1 MQAFLQDE
9 RRLRIHVDKWF
20 YEGRTGDFFL
30 HADGQKHEL
39 PVDRTEEQDEAIQY
53 YVTAPEAIEPGREY
67 MLFERYGSRC
77 PLLISGEYVR
87 SPAFDQAFAYDGDDL
102 GPVYTKKST
111 TFKLW
116 APLARRV
123 LLLEYG
129 EHEKA
134 HVMTR
139 GERGVWSVKLNQ
151 DCDGMAYTY
160 WVDNI
165 SQIRETLDP
174 YAISSTANG
183 RRSFVVDRNKLEF
196 KIDKSALPAVGGL
209 HELVTYEV
217 SVRDYTYQHGLS
229 TFDGMVEHFDY
240 IASLGITNLQ
250 LLPVYDFF
258 TVNEEDRFA
267 RYNWGYDPFNYN
279 VLDGS
284 FVTDPNGPYAR
295 LNAFGRLI
303 QHANSRG
310 IRLTMDVVYNHL
322 YDAEAAPYNQIVPG
336 YFTRYHEDGSMSNG
350 SFCGNDFRSEGAMVR
365 KFIVDSVRMYSEVLG
380 VDGYRFDLMGDMDIE
395 TMNAVKAALG
405 PDVLVYGEGWNMPSA
420 LPEPE
425 RACIENQERLPE
437 IGHFNDRFRNAMKG
451 QAHGQGHRGLALGT
465 HVEEPHLADLLRGSP
480 HIFSDLS
487 KSLNYIECHDNH
499 TFYDWLVSEHQ
510 IEDEAAVRAMC
521 SFGLATVLLSF
532 GAPFVHAGQ
541 EFMRTKNGV
550 ENSYNA
556 SDEINQFDWA
566 RIEQHADLVDFLRTL
581 IRYRAE
587 KPHYR
592 LSSVELAE
600 QVTIDIPATNVAV
613 IKGDGLLVL
622 MNFSGEDIQH
632 EAVTAE
638 LNSNLPIEPGV
649 LKSLQVCFG

>member
-9 RRLRIHVDKWF
+9 RSIRIHVDKWF
-20 YEGRTGDFFL
+20 YKGKTGDFFL
-30 HADGQKHEL
+30 HANGQKHEL
-39 PVDRTEEQDEAIQY
+39 PVDRTEEQDGAIQY
-53 YVTAPEAIEPGREY
+53 YVTAPEAIELGREY
-67 MLFERYGSRC
+67 MIFERYGSRC

-129 EHEKA
+129 EQEKA

-183 RRSFVVDRNKLEF
+183 RRSLVVNRKKFDF
-196 KIDKSALPAVGGL
+196 KIDKSALPAIGGL

-217 SVRDYTYQHGLS
+217 SVRDYTYQQGLS

-284 FVTDPNGPYAR
+284 FVTDPNDPYAR

-336 YFTRYHEDGSMSNG
+336 YFTRYHEDGRMSNG

-405 PDVLVYGEGWNMPSA
+405 PDVLVYGEGWNMPSS

-451 QAHGQGHRGLALGT
+451 QAHGQGHRGLTLST
-465 HVEEPHLADLLRGSP
+465 HVEEPHLADMLRGSP
-480 HIFSDLS
+480 HVFSDLS

-510 IEDEAAVRAMC
+510 IEDEAVVRAMC

-566 RIEQHADLVDFLRTL
+566 RIEQQSDLVDFLRTL
-581 IRYRAE
+581 IRFRAE

-600 QVTIDIPATNVAV
+600 QVTIDIPAINVAV

-622 MNFSGEDIQH
+622 LNFSGEDMEH
-632 EAVTAE
+632 EAVTAD
-638 LNSNLPIEPGV
+638 LNSNLPIQPGV